1 MDNIDFKIVADSSV
15 DIFKLKDVSFSSA
28 PLKIITDNDQ
38 YVDNKDLDVGKMLKE
53 LYEYKGRSSTSCPSS
68 LDWLD
73 CFGDA
78 KYVFCISLTSKLSGS
93 YNSAVIAKNDYEE
106 SYPDRKVYV
115 VDSLSAGPGVRML
128 VEKLRELICEGHE
141 FEEICRMIED
151 YKATTELYFVLESLN
166 NFANNGR
173 VSPSVAKMASMLGI
187 RIVGKAYEGELKPL
201 LKSCG
206 EKKSL
211 AALLERLENAGYR
224 GGKVRIAHCMNED
237 AAMKIASEI
246 RKKYEESNIKIY
258 PTRGLCSY
266 YAEKGGLLVGFEK

>member
-1 MDNIDFKIVADSSV
+1 MNISDFKIVADSSV
-15 DIFKLKDVSFSSA
+15 DITRLKDVDFASA
-28 PLKIITDNDQ
+28 PLKIITDNSQ
-38 YVDNKDLDVGKMLKE
+38 YVDDKTLDVNRMLKE

-68 LDWLD
+68 CDWLD
-73 CFGDA
+73 CFGEA
-78 KYVFCISLTSKLSGS
+78 KYVFCVSLTSKLSGS
-93 YNSAVIAKNDYEE
+93 YNAAVIAKNDYEE
-106 SYPDRKVYV
+106 ANPERRVYV

-128 VEKLRELICEGHE
+128 VEKLRELIIEGYE
-141 FEEICRMIED
+141 FDDICRMIEE
-151 YKATTELYFVLESLN
+151 YKEKTELYFILESLN

-187 RIVGKAYEGELKPL
+187 RILGKAYDGELKPL

-224 GGKVRIAHCMNED
+224 GGKLRIAHCLNED
-237 AAMKIASEI
+237 AAMKIAIET
-246 RKKYEESNIKIY
+246 RKKYEESDIKIY
-258 PTRGLCSY
+258 STRGLCSF

>member
-78 KYVFCISLTSKLSGS
+78 KYVFCVSLTSKLSGS

-237 AAMKIASEI
+237 AAMKIATEI